1 VDELHAWHFQLLR
14 RVPFSLPS
22 PVGVPFWTSL
32 CGEREPDE
40 GEQGSDTAVVA
51 VGGRQGVTITG
62 RQEAKTK
69 VGRLWNG
76 LAGTDGNSI
85 EAVPLND
92 LGYIEA

>member
-1 VDELHAWHFQLLR
+1 MVRDTTTTIIIITRWQLAGLFNNR
-14 RVPFSLPS
+14 DRPEWMSCMLGIFNCCVEFRS
-22 PVGVPFWTSL
+22 PCLLLLAFLFGHH
-32 CGEREPDE
+32 
-40 GEQGSDTAVVA
+40 
-51 VGGRQGVTITG
+51 ITG